1 MPCNVGMLTIHK
13 GLLTAYVEYYD
24 GSPAERIVLSNFFS
38 GKSAREEIEII
49 EKIEKPCTATL
60 SICFEFVMWAP
71 NWIGI
76 VDDYWMNYRI
86 NQTFRFLSE

>member
-13 GLLTAYVEYYD
+13 GLLAAYVEYYD
-24 GSPAERIVLSNFFS
+24 GSPAERIVISNFFA
-38 GKSAREEIEII
+38 GKSAREKIRII
-49 EKIEKPCTATL
+49 EKIEKPCTVTL

-86 NQTFRFLSE
+86 NQTFKFLSE